1 MTLIEPI
8 HADFNKNISDWF
20 SVISVP
26 NHWASK
32 PHQGHKTKR
41 YYKKAKRGKPF
52 GLSSFLVRL
61 IGLEPTRREAPD
73 PKSGVSTNFTTSAY
87 WEG

>member
-1 MTLIEPI
+1 MSVAICNMTKVGSFYQLDAFCEPL
-8 HADFNKNISDWF
+8 FPENMNI
-20 SVISVP
+20 
-26 NHWASK
+26 
-32 PHQGHKTKR
+32 
-41 YYKKAKRGKPF
+41 KAKRGKSF